1 MKPALHT
8 THHRA
13 GLTLVEVMIG
23 LALVALMAAIAIP
36 GYQRA
41 RKRAQASRT
50 LEELRILDY
59 AVDQYGL
66 ETGKKAGENVTFTDV
81 KAYVKNNTLVYATG
95 KDCFYQA
102 YGPFIIDD
110 SPKVPAFT
118 YAELLDVA
126 PPEFWIPYNP

>member
-1 MKPALHT
+1 MKLALNT

-13 GLTLVEVMIG
+13 GFTLVEIMITI
-23 LALVALMAAIAIP
+23 ALIALMAAIAIP

-59 AVDQYGL
+59 AVDQYAL

-81 KAYVKNNTLVYATG
+81 KAYVKTNTLVYSTG
-95 KDCFYQA
+95 RDCFSQT
-102 YGPFIIDD
+102 YGPFIVDE
-110 SPKVPAFT
+110 SPKVPAST
-118 YAELLDVA
+118 YAELLEVA
-126 PPEFWIPYNP
+126 PAEFWRPYNP